1 MLYKVGGLL
10 YTDRSRQAIRKC
22 MTPLIAQTGVQ
33 LKTAKTI
40 HPRRKIT
47 DFLQLV
53 KNKAVYSSIKL
64 NLFKDENSENK
75 LSVPEDR
82 STMTEMK
89 LENSQEEVQR
99 MKNVLA
105 NSSKVLSNLS
115 ADENELRKLRLTRFK
130 RPATCTTEKY
140 ANDIETGGCHRKSR
154 RHCDVEETHVVAN
167 LFSFDDSSWSRSD
180 GVSVGI
186 DICLEN
192 HFPCQ
197 SNSNDDVAVAATE
210 QFPMAVPT
218 FDVPYTCGVTPASA
232 PASLATTLAL
242 THQSARFGM
251 LQASP
256 QYSDNVRNRSA
267 SGTTETLVSSAFN
280 VTNAN
285 HDEKNAVLSE
295 DYLQRD
301 AAAAAAAAQLLKTFQ
316 ELEKEICGPTASSN
330 SSQQLYLT
338 QQQPV
343 IVTATNTI
351 TSNNATTTMSGVT
364 TLLSANCNT
373 SSDNIISFENVA
385 INPYIEYVNGVS
397 DDNVNDTANTYKGND
412 DQRVDVSV
420 SGNHDSVAGAPNGD
434 ILLDS
439 NTSNIEETISKN
451 YSLLEEYCKNIAS
464 NHLFLDGKANYEY
477 YDSGETGVPVE
488 VDSAIA
494 TTPSSAHTLT
504 SSNNVAAVSKLNED
518 DLIIVKDS
526 IFTGVNAALEHSN
539 LTPIELSSRTID
551 PQILTSYLSSISTNI
566 CSVPNIVNG
575 TVVAAAST
583 SSVPVFVRA
592 RVSAGV
598 TTGTST
604 ISATSTNDVN
614 FVTEQFDVQMHSEMP
629 KQVLPNE
636 RTYDEILTLNKQF
649 QGKIWYLFCSK
660 PARVVVE
667 LLNYVE
673 YSNILTITRNFY

>member
-33 LKTAKTI
+33 LKTAKTL

-53 KNKAVYSSIKL
+53 KNKAAYPSIKL

-82 STMTEMK
+82 SIMTEMK
-89 LENSQEEVQR
+89 LENSHEEVQR
-99 MKNVLA
+99 MKNVLT

-154 RHCDVEETHVVAN
+154 RHCDAEETHVVAN

-180 GVSVGI
+180 GMSVGI

-197 SNSNDDVAVAATE
+197 SGSNDDVAVAATE

-218 FDVPYTCGVTPASA
+218 FDVPYTSDVT

-242 THQSARFGM
+242 THQSARLGM
-251 LQASP
+251 LQESP
-256 QYSDNVRNRSA
+256 QYSDNARNRSA
-267 SGTTETLVSSAFN
+267 SGTIETLVNSPFN

-285 HDEKNAVLSE
+285 HDEKNAALSE

-316 ELEKEICGPTASSN
+316 ELEKEICGPTVSSN
-330 SSQQLYLT
+330 SSHQLYLT
-338 QQQPV
+338 QQPV
-343 IVTATNTI
+343 IVTATNTT
-351 TSNNATTTMSGVT
+351 TSSTATTTMSGVT

-373 SSDNIISFENVA
+373 TSENIISFENVA
-385 INPYIEYVNGVS
+385 INPYIEYVNGVGDS
-397 DDNVNDTANTYKGND
+397 NANDSANTFKGND
-412 DQRVDVSV
+412 DRRVDVSV
-420 SGNHDSVAGAPNGD
+420 SGSHDGVAGTPNGD
-434 ILLDS
+434 ILVDG

-451 YSLLEEYCKNIAS
+451 YSLLEEYCKNIAT
-464 NHLFLDGKANYEY
+464 NHLFLDDKANYEY
-477 YDSGETGVPVE
+477 YDNGETGVPVE
-488 VDSAIA
+488 VDSVIA
-494 TTPSSAHTLT
+494 TIPSAGHTLA
-504 SSNNVAAVSKLNED
+504 SSNNVAAVCKLDED

-526 IFTGVNAALEHSN
+526 IFTGVNTALEDAN
-539 LTPIELSSRTID
+539 LTPVELSNRTID

-566 CSVPNIVNG
+566 CSVPNIVTG

-592 RVSAGV
+592 RVSPDV
-598 TTGTST
+598 TAGTST

-629 KQVLPNE
+629 KQVLTNE
-636 RTYDEILTLNKQF
+636 RTYDEILALNKQF
-649 QGKIWYLFCSK
+649 QGKNWYLFCSW
-660 PARVVVE
+660 PRE
-667 LLNYVE
+667 
-673 YSNILTITRNFY
+673 